1 MSTERNRLSSKAYA
15 DAPKLGVRFVLE
27 NIRSGQNV
35 GAFFRTGDAFRIEG
49 VDLCGYTAHPPHRDI
64 LKSALG
70 ASEHVAWRGHESATE
85 AIAVLRSEGFHIAVI
100 EQTDSSIMLQDWSP
114 KAGEKWALVFGNE
127 VRGVELNTTEA
138 ADISIE
144 IPQFGVKQSL
154 NVSVCGGMV
163 LWEAARKMG
172 LPQVNSVG

>member
-1 MSTERNRLSSKAYA
+1 
-15 DAPKLGVRFVLE
+15 
-27 NIRSGQNV
+27 
-35 GAFFRTGDAFRIEG
+35 
-49 VDLCGYTAHPPHRDI
+49 
-64 LKSALG
+64 
-70 ASEHVAWRGHESATE
+70 
-85 AIAVLRSEGFHIAVI
+85 
-100 EQTDSSIMLQDWSP
+100 MLQDWSP